1 MRLLTAIDQLFIT
14 LENRN
19 QPMHIGGLFLFEIP
33 EDASVTFV
41 SDLVQQMLSQKT
53 PPSFPFNQ
61 VLYRLLWWKTDE
73 NFEVDHHFRHI
84 ALPKPARIR
93 ELLTYVSQEHSKL
106 LNRAKPMWECHII
119 EGIEGN
125 RFALYFKIHH
135 SMVDGVAA
143 IRLVKKSLSESP
155 TERISLPI
163 WSLMTRH
170 RHQLDALI
178 PEDKTIT
185 RIAKEQTFAI
195 PSVIKALGKNVVER
209 FDKDYISTTQ
219 APDSPLNQP
228 VSSSRRIS
236 TQSYAFARFQSIAKH
251 YGVTVNDVILAIC
264 SGALRR
270 YLLDMNGLPKKP
282 LIAFVPLSLRDSND
296 DSNQH
301 IGNQITFI
309 LANLATHLAD
319 PVERLKT
326 IHGSTANSKRRFSR
340 MKQAASIIYSGLAY
354 SRAGL
359 QVLTG
364 LFPDYRG
371 FNLIISNVPGSTQPL
386 YWQGAKLQA
395 LYPASIVLNDQA
407 MNITLCT
414 YMDKIEFCIV
424 TCSQVLPH
432 SQHLL
437 TYIEDEIQQFETL
450 LGQ

>member
-1 MRLLTAIDQLFIT
+1 MRLLTAVDQLFLT
-14 LENRN
+14 LETRN
-19 QPMHIGGLFLFEIP
+19 QPMHIGGLFLFKLP
-33 EDASVTFV
+33 EHADENFV
-41 SDLVQQMLSQKT
+41 SDLVQQMLKQKT

-61 VLYRLLWWKTDE
+61 VLHHLLWWKTDE

-93 ELLTYVSQEHSKL
+93 ELLVYVSQEHGKL

-143 IRLVKKSLSESP
+143 IRLVKKSLSQSP
-155 TERISLPI
+155 NERVSLPI

-178 PEDKTIT
+178 PEDKSVVKIV
-185 RIAKEQTFAI
+185 KEQALAL
-195 PSVIKALGKNVVER
+195 PPVVRELGKNMVER
-209 FDKDYISTTQ
+209 FNKHYVSITE
-219 APDSPLNQP
+219 APDSILNQP
-228 VSSSRRIS
+228 VTSSRRIS
-236 TQSYAFARFQSIAKH
+236 AQSYALARFEAIADH
-251 YGVTVNDVILAIC
+251 YAITINDAVLTVC

-270 YLLDMNGLPKKP
+270 YLLDLGELPKKP
-282 LIAFVPLSLRDSND
+282 LIAFVPLSLRENNAAS
-296 DSNQH
+296 SEH
-301 IGNQITFI
+301 VGNQITFL

-319 PVERLKT
+319 PVKRLRT
-326 IHGSTANSKRRFSR
+326 INGSTKNGKKRFGR
-340 MKQAASIIYSGLAY
+340 MKQASSIIYSGLVY
-354 SRAGL
+354 SRTGL
-359 QVLTG
+359 QILTG

-371 FNLIISNVPGSTQPL
+371 FNLIISNVPGSRQPL

-414 YMDKIEFCIV
+414 YVDKIEFCIV
-424 TCSQVLPH
+424 ACGEVLPH
-432 SQHLL
+432 SQRILAYL
-437 TYIEDEIQQFETL
+437 EEELQVFEKL
-450 LGQ
+450 MLK